1 MTIQVHTF
9 TLVEYTEIHHTE
21 DNQDLEREVDMI
33 MSDVFGDMDW
43 MEQEYATEDDSDTG
57 SAIGMNLEL

>member
-1 MTIQVHTF
+1 MRPWSGND
-9 TLVEYTEIHHTE
+9 TE